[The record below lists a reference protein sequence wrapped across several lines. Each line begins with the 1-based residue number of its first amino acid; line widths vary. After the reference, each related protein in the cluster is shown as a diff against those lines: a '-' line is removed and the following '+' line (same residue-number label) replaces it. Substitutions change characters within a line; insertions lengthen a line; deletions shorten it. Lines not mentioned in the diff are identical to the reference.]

1 MAFGI
6 EEVDFLFETFDEENA
21 KTFENYKTEL
31 QGIRAGRAN
40 PHILDKVEV
49 EYYGTMTPLNQMANV
64 TIAEARVLVVSVWD
78 KSALKN
84 VEKAILAANVG
95 ITPNNDGTVIRLVF
109 PEVTEERRRALV
121 KDIKQGA
128 EETKIVLR
136 NHRRDINEELKKLK
150 KDSTIT
156 EDDLTN
162 FLEEVDKRLAKEIE
176 KVDETAKKKRRR
188 GNECIKPSFPVKK
201 LTTSK
206 KNLQNKGLSTSK
218 SLKTILSATTDT
230 IRNLS

>member
-6 EEVDFLFETFDEENA
+6 EEVEFLFETFDEENA

-176 KVDETAKKKRRR
+176 KVDETAKKK
-188 GNECIKPSFPVKK
+188 EDEVMSV
-201 LTTSK
+201 
-206 KNLQNKGLSTSK
+206 
-218 SLKTILSATTDT
+218 
-230 IRNLS
+230 

>member
-176 KVDETAKKKRRR
+176 RVDETAKKK
-188 GNECIKPSFPVKK
+188 EDEVMSV
-201 LTTSK
+201 
-206 KNLQNKGLSTSK
+206 
-218 SLKTILSATTDT
+218 
-230 IRNLS
+230 

>member
-136 NHRRDINEELKKLK
+136 NHSRDINEELKKLK
-150 KDSTIT
+150 KDSAIT

-176 KVDETAKKKRRR
+176 KVDETAKKK
-188 GNECIKPSFPVKK
+188 EDEVMSV
-201 LTTSK
+201 
-206 KNLQNKGLSTSK
+206 
-218 SLKTILSATTDT
+218 
-230 IRNLS
+230 

>member
-95 ITPNNDGTVIRLVF
+95 ITPNNDGTVMRLVF

-150 KDSTIT
+150 KDSAIT

-176 KVDETAKKKRRR
+176 KVDETAKKK
-188 GNECIKPSFPVKK
+188 EDEVMSV
-201 LTTSK
+201 
-206 KNLQNKGLSTSK
+206 
-218 SLKTILSATTDT
+218 
-230 IRNLS
+230 

>member
-6 EEVDFLFETFDEENA
+6 DEVDLLFEVFEEDNS
-21 KTFENYKTEL
+21 KTIDNYKTEL
-31 QGIRAGRAN
+31 QAIRAGRAN

-49 EYYGTMTPLNQMANV
+49 EYYGTMTPLNQMANI

-109 PEVTEERRRALV
+109 PEVTEERRRELV
-121 KDIKQGA
+121 KSIKSNA
-128 EETKIVLR
+128 ESTKVVLR

-150 KDSTIT
+150 KDSVIT
-156 EDDLTN
+156 EDDLNN
-162 FLEEVDKRLAKEIE
+162 FLAEVDKKLSAAIDKTEEYSKAKEQE
-176 KVDETAKKKRRR
+176 VM
-188 GNECIKPSFPVKK
+188 SV
-201 LTTSK
+201 
-206 KNLQNKGLSTSK
+206 
-218 SLKTILSATTDT
+218 
-230 IRNLS
+230 

>member
-6 EEVDFLFETFDEENA
+6 EEVDFFFETFEEENA

-176 KVDETAKKKRRR
+176 KVDETAKKK
-188 GNECIKPSFPVKK
+188 EDEVMSV
-201 LTTSK
+201 
-206 KNLQNKGLSTSK
+206 
-218 SLKTILSATTDT
+218 
-230 IRNLS
+230 

>member
-6 EEVDFLFETFDEENA
+6 EEVDFFFETFDEENA
-21 KTFENYKTEL
+21 KTFEKYKTEL

-150 KDSTIT
+150 KDSAIT
-156 EDDLTN
+156 EDDRTN

-176 KVDETAKKKRRR
+176 KVDETAKKK
-188 GNECIKPSFPVKK
+188 EDEVMSV
-201 LTTSK
+201 
-206 KNLQNKGLSTSK
+206 
-218 SLKTILSATTDT
+218 
-230 IRNLS
+230 

>member
-49 EYYGTMTPLNQMANV
+49 EYYGMMTPLNQMANV

-121 KDIKQGA
+121 KVIKQGA

-150 KDSTIT
+150 KDSAIT

-176 KVDETAKKKRRR
+176 KVDETAKKK
-188 GNECIKPSFPVKK
+188 EDEVMSV
-201 LTTSK
+201 
-206 KNLQNKGLSTSK
+206 
-218 SLKTILSATTDT
+218 
-230 IRNLS
+230 

>member
-1 MAFGI
+1 MYFGGI
-6 EEVDFLFETFDEENA
+6 YGFRYRRSRFLFETFDEENA

-49 EYYGTMTPLNQMANV
+49 EYYGMMTPLNQMANV

-150 KDSTIT
+150 KDSAIT

-176 KVDETAKKKRRR
+176 KVDETAKKK
-188 GNECIKPSFPVKK
+188 
-201 LTTSK
+201 
-206 KNLQNKGLSTSK
+206 
-218 SLKTILSATTDT
+218 KT
-230 IRNLS
+230 R

>member
-78 KSALKN
+78 KGALKN

-150 KDSTIT
+150 KDSAIT

-162 FLEEVDKRLAKEIE
+162 FLEEVDKRLAEEIE
-176 KVDETAKKKRRR
+176 KVDETAKKK
-188 GNECIKPSFPVKK
+188 EDEVMSV
-201 LTTSK
+201 
-206 KNLQNKGLSTSK
+206 
-218 SLKTILSATTDT
+218 
-230 IRNLS
+230 

>member
-49 EYYGTMTPLNQMANV
+49 EYYGMMTPLNQMANV

-136 NHRRDINEELKKLK
+136 NHRRDINEELKK
-150 KDSTIT
+150 TQ
-156 EDDLTN
+156 
-162 FLEEVDKRLAKEIE
+162 KRQR
-176 KVDETAKKKRRR
+176 DHRRR
-188 GNECIKPSFPVKK
+188 PDKLPGRSRQTPRKGNR
-201 LTTSK
+201 
-206 KNLQNKGLSTSK
+206 KG
-218 SLKTILSATTDT
+218 
-230 IRNLS
+230 

>member
-6 EEVDFLFETFDEENA
+6 EEVDFLFETFDEDNA

-176 KVDETAKKKRRR
+176 KVDETAKKK
-188 GNECIKPSFPVKK
+188 EDEVMSV
-201 LTTSK
+201 
-206 KNLQNKGLSTSK
+206 
-218 SLKTILSATTDT
+218 
-230 IRNLS
+230 

>member
-150 KDSTIT
+150 KYSAIT

-176 KVDETAKKKRRR
+176 KVDETAKKK
-188 GNECIKPSFPVKK
+188 EDEVMSV
-201 LTTSK
+201 
-206 KNLQNKGLSTSK
+206 
-218 SLKTILSATTDT
+218 
-230 IRNLS
+230 

>member
-150 KDSTIT
+150 KDSVIT

-176 KVDETAKKKRRR
+176 KVDETAKKK
-188 GNECIKPSFPVKK
+188 EDEVMSV
-201 LTTSK
+201 
-206 KNLQNKGLSTSK
+206 
-218 SLKTILSATTDT
+218 
-230 IRNLS
+230 

>member
-176 KVDETAKKKRRR
+176 KVDETEKKK
-188 GNECIKPSFPVKK
+188 EDEVMSV
-201 LTTSK
+201 
-206 KNLQNKGLSTSK
+206 
-218 SLKTILSATTDT
+218 
-230 IRNLS
+230 

>member
-150 KDSTIT
+150 KDSAIT

-162 FLEEVDKRLAKEIE
+162 LLEEVDKRLAKEIE
-176 KVDETAKKKRRR
+176 KVDETAKKK
-188 GNECIKPSFPVKK
+188 EDEVMSV
-201 LTTSK
+201 
-206 KNLQNKGLSTSK
+206 
-218 SLKTILSATTDT
+218 
-230 IRNLS
+230 

>member
-95 ITPNNDGTVIRLVF
+95 ITPNNDGMVIRLVF

-176 KVDETAKKKRRR
+176 KVDETAKKK
-188 GNECIKPSFPVKK
+188 EDEVMSV
-201 LTTSK
+201 
-206 KNLQNKGLSTSK
+206 
-218 SLKTILSATTDT
+218 
-230 IRNLS
+230 

>member
-21 KTFENYKTEL
+21 KTFDNYKTEL

-176 KVDETAKKKRRR
+176 KVDETAKKK
-188 GNECIKPSFPVKK
+188 EDEVMSV
-201 LTTSK
+201 
-206 KNLQNKGLSTSK
+206 
-218 SLKTILSATTDT
+218 
-230 IRNLS
+230 

>member
-1 MAFGI
+1 MVFGI

-176 KVDETAKKKRRR
+176 KVDETAKKK
-188 GNECIKPSFPVKK
+188 EDEVMSV
-201 LTTSK
+201 
-206 KNLQNKGLSTSK
+206 
-218 SLKTILSATTDT
+218 
-230 IRNLS
+230 

>member
-49 EYYGTMTPLNQMANV
+49 EYYGMMTPLNQMANV

-150 KDSTIT
+150 KDSAIT

-176 KVDETAKKKRRR
+176 KVDETAKKI
-188 GNECIKPSFPVKK
+188 EDEVMSV
-201 LTTSK
+201 
-206 KNLQNKGLSTSK
+206 
-218 SLKTILSATTDT
+218 
-230 IRNLS
+230 

>member
-40 PHILDKVEV
+40 PHSLDKVEV

-176 KVDETAKKKRRR
+176 KVDETAKKK
-188 GNECIKPSFPVKK
+188 EDEVMSV
-201 LTTSK
+201 
-206 KNLQNKGLSTSK
+206 
-218 SLKTILSATTDT
+218 
-230 IRNLS
+230 

>member
-31 QGIRAGRAN
+31 QGIRAGRAI
-40 PHILDKVEV
+40 PLILDMVEG

-150 KDSTIT
+150 KDSAIT

-176 KVDETAKKKRRR
+176 KVDETAKKK
-188 GNECIKPSFPVKK
+188 EDEVMSV
-201 LTTSK
+201 
-206 KNLQNKGLSTSK
+206 
-218 SLKTILSATTDT
+218 
-230 IRNLS
+230 

>member
-136 NHRRDINEELKKLK
+136 NHRRDNNEELKKLK
-150 KDSTIT
+150 KDRAIT

-176 KVDETAKKKRRR
+176 KFDETANKK
-188 GNECIKPSFPVKK
+188 EDELMSV
-201 LTTSK
+201 
-206 KNLQNKGLSTSK
+206 
-218 SLKTILSATTDT
+218 
-230 IRNLS
+230 

>member
-6 EEVDFLFETFDEENA
+6 EEVDFLFENFDEENA

-176 KVDETAKKKRRR
+176 KVDETAKKK
-188 GNECIKPSFPVKK
+188 EDEVMSV
-201 LTTSK
+201 
-206 KNLQNKGLSTSK
+206 
-218 SLKTILSATTDT
+218 
-230 IRNLS
+230 

>member
-49 EYYGTMTPLNQMANV
+49 EYYGMMTPLNQMANV

-128 EETKIVLR
+128 EESKIVLR

-150 KDSTIT
+150 KDSAIT

-176 KVDETAKKKRRR
+176 KVDETAKKK
-188 GNECIKPSFPVKK
+188 EDEVMSV
-201 LTTSK
+201 
-206 KNLQNKGLSTSK
+206 
-218 SLKTILSATTDT
+218 
-230 IRNLS
+230 

>member
-128 EETKIVLR
+128 QETKIVLR

-150 KDSTIT
+150 KDSAIT

-176 KVDETAKKKRRR
+176 KVDETAKKK
-188 GNECIKPSFPVKK
+188 EDEVMSV
-201 LTTSK
+201 
-206 KNLQNKGLSTSK
+206 
-218 SLKTILSATTDT
+218 
-230 IRNLS
+230 

>member
-21 KTFENYKTEL
+21 NTFENYKTEL

-150 KDSTIT
+150 KDSAIT

-176 KVDETAKKKRRR
+176 KVDETAKKK
-188 GNECIKPSFPVKK
+188 EDEVMSV
-201 LTTSK
+201 
-206 KNLQNKGLSTSK
+206 
-218 SLKTILSATTDT
+218 
-230 IRNLS
+230 

>member
-64 TIAEARVLVVSVWD
+64 TIAGARVLVVSVWD

-176 KVDETAKKKRRR
+176 KVDETAKKK
-188 GNECIKPSFPVKK
+188 EDEVMSV
-201 LTTSK
+201 
-206 KNLQNKGLSTSK
+206 
-218 SLKTILSATTDT
+218 
-230 IRNLS
+230 

>member
-176 KVDETAKKKRRR
+176 KVDETARKK
-188 GNECIKPSFPVKK
+188 EDEVMSV
-201 LTTSK
+201 
-206 KNLQNKGLSTSK
+206 
-218 SLKTILSATTDT
+218 
-230 IRNLS
+230 

>member
-136 NHRRDINEELKKLK
+136 NHRRDINEKLKKLK
-150 KDSTIT
+150 KDSAIT

-176 KVDETAKKKRRR
+176 KVDETAKKK
-188 GNECIKPSFPVKK
+188 EDEVMSV
-201 LTTSK
+201 
-206 KNLQNKGLSTSK
+206 
-218 SLKTILSATTDT
+218 
-230 IRNLS
+230 

>member
-150 KDSTIT
+150 KGSTIT

-176 KVDETAKKKRRR
+176 KVDETAKKK
-188 GNECIKPSFPVKK
+188 EDEVMSV
-201 LTTSK
+201 
-206 KNLQNKGLSTSK
+206 
-218 SLKTILSATTDT
+218 
-230 IRNLS
+230 

>member
-121 KDIKQGA
+121 KDIKHGA

-176 KVDETAKKKRRR
+176 KVDETAKKK
-188 GNECIKPSFPVKK
+188 EDEVMSV
-201 LTTSK
+201 
-206 KNLQNKGLSTSK
+206 
-218 SLKTILSATTDT
+218 
-230 IRNLS
+230 

>member
-150 KDSTIT
+150 KDSAIT

-176 KVDETAKKKRRR
+176 KVDETAKKK
-188 GNECIKPSFPVKK
+188 EDEVMSV
-201 LTTSK
+201 
-206 KNLQNKGLSTSK
+206 
-218 SLKTILSATTDT
+218 
-230 IRNLS
+230 